1 MCMAQSPFQVIDL
14 SLHGLT
20 IVLSLGYATAYLGMA
35 LARLG
40 SMHTPFS
47 IPFIAPIWLKV
58 RKITL
63 PLRPYGF
70 CSLGIYLAWVFL
82 VWT

>member
-1 MCMAQSPFQVIDL
+1 MAQFPFQVIDL

-40 SMHTPFS
+40 SMHTPLS
-47 IPFIAPIWLKV
+47 IPFIVPILLRV

-63 PLRPYGF
+63 PLRPDGF
-70 CSLGIYLAWVFL
+70 CSLEIGLARDFL

>member
-1 MCMAQSPFQVIDL
+1 MAQSFFQVFYL

-20 IVLSLGYATAYLGMA
+20 VVLSLGYVTAYLGMA

-40 SMHTPFS
+40 SMHTPLL
-47 IPFIAPIWLKV
+47 IRFIALILLRA

-63 PLRPYGF
+63 LLRPYGF